1 MMKPVYLIMA
11 MLITSAPGLLDE
23 RIRLDESLIVPGSGA
38 ENIILGDTVS
48 EVRARKGAPE
58 KTALFNNDHELF
70 RDIFGISSPAEVSY
84 RKIFHYSIMGIMVFF
99 SNDRVTAV
107 AGLNTFRVTSD
118 SASLQNGVDSFI
130 FNYGNRD
137 LTVLKKGSHTL
148 YLYRKQGIAVID
160 DGNNDTIDMYLVFP
174 SAGTAQREN

>member
-1 MMKPVYLIMA
+1 MMKPVYVIVA
-11 MLITSAPGLLDE
+11 VLITSAPGLLNE
-23 RIRLDESLIVPGSGA
+23 RIRLDDSLIVPGAGA

-48 EVRARKGAPE
+48 EVQARKGAPE
-58 KTALFNNDHELF
+58 KTALFNDDRELF
-70 RDIFGISSPAEVSY
+70 RDIFGIASPAKVPY
-84 RKIFHYSIMGIMVFF
+84 RKIFHYSIMGFMVFF

-137 LTVLKKGSHTL
+137 LTVLKKGSHAL

-160 DGNNDTIDMYLVFP
+160 DGNNDTVDMYLVFP
-174 SAGTAQREN
+174 SSENAQGEN